1 MGESLKQLK
10 AINIVYRSNSF
21 GIKRM
26 SDLDRRRRILSRQ
39 LVLDSPSSVLQ
50 HAHLA
55 VCSSCLFDFMGGRS
69 GQLGIS
75 TKLIPLV
82 DEGCPPIFSV

>member
-55 VCSSCLFDFMGGRS
+55 VCSGCLFKSQGRYRRWKVAKA
-69 GQLGIS
+69 LK
-75 TKLIPLV
+75 TALAWLR
-82 DEGCPPIFSV
+82 

>member
-10 AINIVYRSNSF
+10 AINVGFCIRKV
-21 GIKRM
+21 
-26 SDLDRRRRILSRQ
+26 SDLDRRRILSRQ